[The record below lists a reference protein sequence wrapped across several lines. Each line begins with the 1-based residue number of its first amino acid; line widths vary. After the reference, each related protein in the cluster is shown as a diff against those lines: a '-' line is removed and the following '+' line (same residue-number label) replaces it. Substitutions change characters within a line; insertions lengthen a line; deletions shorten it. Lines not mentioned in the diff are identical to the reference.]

1 MPFLFM
7 KLPAHSPY
15 VVCKICGSYT
25 LPDRFGTGYHLA
37 QHASNNMF
45 GYKRGVLVFDYDGT
59 RLEIGLILQLLEQ
72 LPFLRIENGKNYKEK
87 ILDLYGVALEENN
100 SCDGRLPNII
110 DIASIDVSGTEFIQ
124 EYVKLLSGLDYSCSV
139 CGKLYECGL
148 PSREIV
154 HVHISTYCMADK
166 FPRYI
171 N

>member
-25 LPDRFGTGYHLA
+25 LPDRFGTGYHLV

-45 GYKRGVLVFDYDGT
+45 AYDRGVLVFDYNGT
-59 RLEIGLILQLLEQ
+59 RLEVGLMLQLLEQ
-72 LPFLRIENGKNYKEK
+72 LPFLRIENGKDYKEK
-87 ILDLYGVALEENN
+87 VLDIYEAVLEENN
-100 SCDGRLPNII
+100 SCDDILLKMIN
-110 DIASIDVSGTEFIQ
+110 IASVDVIGAEFIQ

-148 PSREIV
+148 PSKEIV
-154 HVHISTYCMADK
+154 HAHISTYCMADK